1 MPCTIAGVGAW
12 VEAEQSGRIRV
23 LCIALGYAS
32 VAATA
37 TEPRA
42 SVSQSVSQ
50 SVRRLQRY
58 LL

>member
-23 LCIALGYAS
+23 LFIALGYAS

-42 SVSQSVSQ
+42 SVSQSV
-50 SVRRLQRY
+50 RRLQRY